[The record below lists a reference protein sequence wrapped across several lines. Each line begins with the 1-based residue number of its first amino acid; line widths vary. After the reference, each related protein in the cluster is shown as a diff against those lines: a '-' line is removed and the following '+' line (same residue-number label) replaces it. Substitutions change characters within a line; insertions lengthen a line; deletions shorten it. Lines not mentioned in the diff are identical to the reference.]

1 LASVILANSFILE
14 VFMTV
19 ETLVSKDP
27 RLADILQERNALNK
41 VAVDDSVGRETL
53 QQILAVKTVK
63 NEQADNAKAVAQEE
77 VEAPVVKFDNNQI
90 RDTLEQIN
98 KVIPIANT
106 KLIFEFDELGDPPI
120 IKVIDKT
127 SNELIREIPSQDLVK
142 VAQAFSEMA
151 DNLTKAGALI
161 NFQA

>member
-1 LASVILANSFILE
+1 
-14 VFMTV
+14 MTV

-41 VAVDDSVGRETL
+41 VAVDESVGRETL

-98 KVIPIANT
+98 KVIP
-106 KLIFEFDELGDPPI
+106 
-120 IKVIDKT
+120 
-127 SNELIREIPSQDLVK
+127 
-142 VAQAFSEMA
+142 
-151 DNLTKAGALI
+151 
-161 NFQA
+161 

>member
-1 LASVILANSFILE
+1 MSVESLFAKDSRIADMVERTTTAKSVQSEPSLQQQDAILADKL
-14 VFMTV
+14 
-19 ETLVSKDP
+19 TLAAQAEK
-27 RLADILQERNALNK
+27 AAL
-41 VAVDDSVGRETL
+41 
-53 QQILAVKTVK
+53 VKA
-63 NEQADNAKAVAQEE
+63 EQTRQEE
-77 VEAPVVKFDNNQI
+77 QEIQPESAVSFDNNQI
-90 RDTLEQIN
+90 RQTLEQIN

-106 KLIFEFDELGDPPI
+106 KLVFEFDELGDPPV

-142 VAQAFSEMA
+142 VAKAFSEMA

>member
-1 LASVILANSFILE
+1 MS
-14 VFMTV
+14 V

-41 VAVDDSVGRETL
+41 AAVDESVGRETS
-53 QQILAVKTVK
+53 QQILAVNTVK
-63 NEQADNAKAVAQEE
+63 NEQADSSKVVAPEE
-77 VEAPVVKFDNNQI
+77 AEPAAVKFDNNQI

>member
-1 LASVILANSFILE
+1 MSVDSLLA
-14 VFMTV
+14 
-19 ETLVSKDP
+19 KDS
-27 RLADILQERNALNK
+27 RVADMVLERN
-41 VAVDDSVGRETL
+41 
-53 QQILAVKTVK
+53 IAVKSVQAEPTPRQQQTDNTDKLSIAEQVEK
-63 NEQADNAKAVAQEE
+63 TAAEQAEKAVSA
-77 VEAPVVKFDNNQI
+77 VSFDNNQI
-90 RDTLEQIN
+90 RQTLEQIN

-106 KLIFEFDELGDPPI
+106 RLVFEFDELGDPPV

-142 VAQAFSEMA
+142 VAKAFSEMA

>member
-1 LASVILANSFILE
+1 MSVDSLLAKDSRAADMVLE
-14 VFMTV
+14 
-19 ETLVSKDP
+19 
-27 RLADILQERNALNK
+27 RAI
-41 VAVDDSVGRETL
+41 
-53 QQILAVKTVK
+53 AVKSVQAEPTPRQQQTDNADK
-63 NEQADNAKAVAQEE
+63 LSIAEQIEKTAAEQAEKAGSAVS
-77 VEAPVVKFDNNQI
+77 FDNNQI
-90 RDTLEQIN
+90 RQTLEQIN

-106 KLIFEFDELGDPPI
+106 RLVFEFDELGDPPV

-142 VAQAFSEMA
+142 VAKAFSEMA

>member
-1 LASVILANSFILE
+1 
-14 VFMTV
+14 MTV

>member
-1 LASVILANSFILE
+1 
-14 VFMTV
+14 MTV

-27 RLADILQERNALNK
+27 RLADFLQERNALNK
-41 VAVDDSVGRETL
+41 VAVDESVGRETL

-63 NEQADNAKAVAQEE
+63 NEQADNEKAVAQEE